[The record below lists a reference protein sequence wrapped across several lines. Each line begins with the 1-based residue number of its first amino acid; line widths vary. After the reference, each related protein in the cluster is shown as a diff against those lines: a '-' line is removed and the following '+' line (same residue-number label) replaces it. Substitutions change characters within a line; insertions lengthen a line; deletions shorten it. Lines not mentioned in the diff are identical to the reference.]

1 MFHANGNFAPSRAAF
16 GMTECGCAWDE
27 YSGEFDAAGGY
38 AGFFDIFRRKKVNL
52 ATPKF
57 KKPPSGKRVSTILAR
72 HRFLRDEHEKL
83 DKAFVKNDLGKA
95 KKMMLRLARL
105 RDKFRIKA
113 HRVLTNKTIG
123 PIDFL
128 PAAAIGK
135 KLLDRKYPQIRRRK
149 AARLNAK
156 ADAAAQLLSF
166 WKAKFARRAKELAKK
181 KKSKGLTASERVL
194 LKEAVANASK
204 LDALTMDG
212 AVAANAEK
220 DADPEEASASESA
233 EAEADSEK
241 DLPEDTKDVASSD
254 NSDDDGSDDDA
265 SSSSE
270 EGLSG
275 AQIFGYAALGFGAA
289 FLPTV
294 LRR

>member
-1 MFHANGNFAPSRAAF
+1 MFQNSGNFSASRPAF
-16 GMTECGCAWDE
+16 GASECGCAWDD

-38 AGFFDIFRRKKVNL
+38 AGLFDFLKRKKVNL

-83 DKAFVKNDLGKA
+83 DKAFVKNDLKKA

-113 HRVLTNKTIG
+113 HRVLTGKTIG
-123 PIDFL
+123 PIDFV
-128 PAAAIGK
+128 PWAEIAK
-135 KLLDRKYPQIRRRK
+135 KLIDRKYPQIRRRK

-166 WKAKFARRAKELAKK
+166 WKAKFARRAKMLSKK
-181 KKSKGLTASERVL
+181 KKSSLTFGERAL
-194 LKEAVANASK
+194 LKEAVANAKK
-204 LDALTMDG
+204 LDALTTEGM
-212 AVAANAEK
+212 VAKDAEK
-220 DADPEEASASESA
+220 DADADEAKASADADA
-233 EAEADSEK
+233 EAEAEK
-241 DLPEDTKDVASSD
+241 DMPEDAQDVASSD
-254 NSDDDGSDDDA
+254 NSDDDGKDDEADE
-265 SSSSE
+265 SSE
-270 EGLSG
+270 GGLSG
-275 AQIFGYAALGFGAA
+275 TQILGYAALGFGAA

>member
-16 GMTECGCAWDE
+16 GVTECGCAWDE

-38 AGFFDIFRRKKVNL
+38 AGFFDVFRRKKVSL

-57 KKPPSGKRVSTILAR
+57 KKPPSGKRVTTILAR

-83 DKAFVKNDLGKA
+83 DKAFVKRDLKTA

-128 PAAAIGK
+128 PAASIGK

-156 ADAAAQLLSF
+156 ADASAQLLSF
-166 WKAKFARRAKELAKK
+166 WKAKFARLAKDLAKK
-181 KKSKGLTASERVL
+181 KKSKSLTVAERAM
-194 LKEAVANASK
+194 LKEAVANARK
-204 LDALTMDG
+204 IDALVMDG
-212 AVAANAEK
+212 ATAANAEK
-220 DADPEEASASESA
+220 DADAEEAAASAGAES
-233 EAEADSEK
+233 EAESEK
-241 DLPEDTKDVASSD
+241 DMPEDTQDVASSD
-254 NSDDDGSDDDA
+254 NSDDDGSDD
-265 SSSSE
+265 SSE